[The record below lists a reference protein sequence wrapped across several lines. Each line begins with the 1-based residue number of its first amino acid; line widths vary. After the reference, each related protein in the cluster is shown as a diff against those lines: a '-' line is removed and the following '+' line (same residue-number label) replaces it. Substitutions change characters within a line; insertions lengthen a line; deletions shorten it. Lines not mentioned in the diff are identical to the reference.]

1 MNKKFTIFGSSSA
14 CCFEN
19 LFPNTYK
26 YQASTAKGLNNINSR
41 SNVNEKICNIID
53 LLSENSDIIFF
64 FGEVDLSFVINY
76 KFNKNNKFNCEKYI
90 IEAAE
95 HYVNFVKKNTENM
108 NIYICEVPISHV
120 KDQFLIKIINSY
132 KKQKIDSWE
141 QSINPK
147 VIPHKIRNQYILSFN
162 SELERLCKIND
173 FKFLEINK
181 YFKNS
186 LGHYEIPLKYIKK
199 NILDH
204 HLKNNIVELYLNSL
218 KILK

>member
-76 KFNKNNKFNCEKYI
+76 KFNKNNKFNCEKI
-90 IEAAE
+90 VSASN
-95 HYVNFVKKNTENM
+95 VLN
-108 NIYICEVPISHV
+108 
-120 KDQFLIKIINSY
+120 
-132 KKQKIDSWE
+132 
-141 QSINPK
+141 SINPRR
-147 VIPHKIRNQYILSFN
+147 KIMSLQTLSRY
-162 SELERLCKIND
+162 EKT
-173 FKFLEINK
+173 FKKK
-181 YFKNS
+181 Y
-186 LGHYEIPLKYIKK
+186 
-199 NILDH
+199 
-204 HLKNNIVELYLNSL
+204 
-218 KILK
+218 